1 MLYVLKKLK
10 FYITCELNFF
20 IILVYFLPTQQH
32 IIIENQKILFNFEN
46 FFNFCNFCICSY
58 ALTKIIRFLTNTRIY
73 SNNK

>member
-10 FYITCELNFF
+10 FYNKCELNFF
-20 IILVYFLPTQQH
+20 IVLLYFLPTQQN

-58 ALTKIIRFLTNTRIY
+58 ALTKIMRFLTNIRKY